1 MKITFRSPKSAAP
14 DRERGLRVPYAP
26 AKRRM
31 ARWRWYLILLLVS
44 APLLFVFGQL
54 FLSLVFVS
62 APGIVVL
69 QRVPVN
75 AAMPATVETISVVP
89 GQRVEPGQVL
99 VLLRSADLEQREMML
114 RAEAAARSSGESP
127 QAAEAVLRELQT
139 NVRLAGKVVDFQTA
153 YLKDVRFL
161 FDQGAATRAEL
172 QLAQAQLHQAEI
184 GLAQARA
191 AWAARQAD
199 SSRLESSDREI
210 RTRLQLIA
218 AELEALAAQRARLT
232 SVSPVIGLVL
242 EAPSLPAQAVG
253 QGDPLVVLGNL
264 EALSVTAYLESKHIR
279 YARAGQTATVRL
291 ENGRRLAAMVR
302 EKPEIATRIP
312 DAITPAL
319 AGREYALQLT
329 LDLVDPLPPSERVD
343 HLPVT
348 VHFPFSF

>member
-89 GQRVEPGQVL
+89 GQRVDPGQVL
-99 VLLRSADLEQREMML
+99 VVLRSADLEQREMML

-139 NVRLAGKVVDFQTA
+139 NVRLAGK
-153 YLKDVRFL
+153 
-161 FDQGAATRAEL
+161 G
-172 QLAQAQLHQAEI
+172 
-184 GLAQARA
+184 G
-191 AWAARQAD
+191 
-199 SSRLESSDREI
+199 RLPG
-210 RTRLQLIA
+210 RLP
-218 AELEALAAQRARLT
+218 E
-232 SVSPVIGLVL
+232 
-242 EAPSLPAQAVG
+242 
-253 QGDPLVVLGNL
+253 
-264 EALSVTAYLESKHIR
+264 
-279 YARAGQTATVRL
+279 
-291 ENGRRLAAMVR
+291 GR
-302 EKPEIATRIP
+302 
-312 DAITPAL
+312 
-319 AGREYALQLT
+319 
-329 LDLVDPLPPSERVD
+329 PLPLRPGRG
-343 HLPVT
+343 HPG
-348 VHFPFSF
+348 